1 MHRHIVLFNFKDDV
15 APADRERVAGEL
27 AKLGTLPTEK
37 HFVSGKNILPTN
49 PEKIP
54 YEYMMMGD
62 FADDDGRQAYEKH
75 DTHVHI
81 IRQVW
86 LPTAKNYAVFD
97 INF

>member
-1 MHRHIVLFNFKDDV
+1 MHRHIVLFNLKDDTS
-15 APADRERVAGEL
+15 AADRERVMGEI
-27 AKLGTLPTEK
+27 AKLGTLPTVK
-37 HFVSGKNILPTN
+37 HFVSGKNILPAN

-62 FADDDGRQAYEKH
+62 FADDDGRQAYEKNE
-75 DTHVHI
+75 THVHI